1 MKTQLV
7 GFIRNVISRMN
18 RSRLH
23 NQEFTLITN
32 TCIGGII
39 FHDLHLRFCSPT
51 INCGIRD
58 HDEFCYFVAICSTIY
73 LYLLNSSFLSGSTL

>member
-58 HDEFCYFVAICSTIY
+58 HDEFLLFCGNLQYY
-73 LYLLNSSFLSGSTL
+73 LS